1 MQYQI
6 LLVDDE
12 QDFLDSLERGLL
24 ISGYRNLR
32 AESDPTN
39 AAALFER
46 GDKVD
51 IALID
56 ITMPGM
62 SGVELLEYIK
72 SCSPATECI
81 MVTANDEATLAVRCM
96 KKGAFD
102 YLVKPINMEELQV
115 VVSKALE
122 RKNFFEIQILDKRK
136 SSPDLTN
143 PAAFSSIITQSERMH
158 RIMKEAE
165 LHAAS
170 KVPVL
175 ITGETG
181 TGKELLAQAIHKAS
195 SRAGKTFTPINMSA
209 LTASLFES
217 EFYGHTKGAFTG
229 AEQDRKGYLET
240 TSGGTFFLDEIG
252 CLPLE
257 LQGKLLRVLQEGEY
271 FKLGTSKLQGVNV
284 RFIAATNI
292 GLEVLQD
299 QKIFRQDLFYR
310 LCGAWLHLPPL
321 RERMEDLGVLVE
333 RFLKNYS
340 KYSTND
346 IEEPVW
352 TILKS
357 YDYPGNIRE
366 LKSIVQHAVNLAE
379 GKSISVYHL
388 PTYLTDSVSAKA
400 LPARRSSDVSI
411 IPLAA
416 MEKEHIL
423 RVYQSTCEN
432 KLRSARLLEVSV
444 NTLRRKLQSYDI
456 D

>member
-1 MQYQI
+1 M
-6 LLVDDE
+6 
-12 QDFLDSLERGLL
+12 
-24 ISGYRNLR
+24 
-32 AESDPTN
+32 
-39 AAALFER
+39 
-46 GDKVD
+46 
-51 IALID
+51 
-56 ITMPGM
+56 
-62 SGVELLEYIK
+62 
-72 SCSPATECI
+72 
-81 MVTANDEATLAVRCM
+81 
-96 KKGAFD
+96 
-102 YLVKPINMEELQV
+102 
-115 VVSKALE
+115 
-122 RKNFFEIQILDKRK
+122 
-136 SSPDLTN
+136 
-143 PAAFSSIITQSERMH
+143 
-158 RIMKEAE
+158 
-165 LHAAS
+165 
-170 KVPVL
+170 
-175 ITGETG
+175 
-181 TGKELLAQAIHKAS
+181 
-195 SRAGKTFTPINMSA
+195 
-209 LTASLFES
+209 
-217 EFYGHTKGAFTG
+217 
-229 AEQDRKGYLET
+229 
-240 TSGGTFFLDEIG
+240 
-252 CLPLE
+252 
-257 LQGKLLRVLQEGEY
+257 
-271 FKLGTSKLQGVNV
+271 GTSKLQGVNV